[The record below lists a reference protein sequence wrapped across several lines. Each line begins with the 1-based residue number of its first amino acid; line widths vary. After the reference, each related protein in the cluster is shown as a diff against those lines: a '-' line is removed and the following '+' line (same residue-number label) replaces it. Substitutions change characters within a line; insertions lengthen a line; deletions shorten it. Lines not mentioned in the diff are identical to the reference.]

1 MATNPSDSSNSQSQK
16 PNENRQ
22 SPEELDFPVFG
33 DAMQAPQT
41 APSSNPKAT
50 PSSPNASP
58 IWPGQSLNQANP
70 GMPQKPQAIQNQAP
84 TRAVPPV
91 AYPNQ
96 PISQMQGQVNSQM
109 RPMPPQNPAMQQQQQ
124 GRPPMPQN
132 GMAGQA
138 IPPRQPNGAP
148 MQGYPG
154 QPLPPMQGRVNP
166 QMRPMPQQN
175 PAMQPPQQGRPP
187 MPQNGMAG
195 QAIPPRQPNG
205 APMQGYPGQ
214 PLPPMQGRV
223 NPQMRPMPQ
232 QNPAMQPPQQGRPP
246 MPQNGM
252 PGQPIPPQQGRPPMP
267 QNGMPGQPI
276 PPQQGR
282 PPMPPPTSAT
292 YGRVPP
298 PRNPNTADIVMVD
311 EEPKPKKKKVL
322 AIVLAIVAA
331 LLVIG
336 AGVFVILK
344 YYPSFAKD
352 KDTTSTS
359 VSEQAPTT
367 SEDLVLITESTVPP
381 TPTPT
386 PGPTPIPTDGPD
398 LTGMVIV
405 IDAGHQATPNEEQ
418 EPLSSTMSGSK
429 DKSSQGF
436 VGCVTGREESEINLE
451 VAQLLA
457 QYLQALGADVRMTR
471 TENDVDMSNNER
483 AAFAV
488 EQNPDLYIR
497 LYCDAANDSLTSGI
511 NVCVANSGTYAT
523 SLPDWGTA
531 LANSVATAT
540 GAQNG
545 GCYASSNY
553 SGLNWANEIPSFM
566 LRMGYLTNSDDD
578 ALLSDADYQ
587 FLICRG
593 IADFCASMKTND

>member
-109 RPMPPQNPAMQQQQQ
+109 RPMPPQNPAMQQQ
-124 GRPPMPQN
+124 
-132 GMAGQA
+132 
-138 IPPRQPNGAP
+138 
-148 MQGYPG
+148 
-154 QPLPPMQGRVNP
+154 
-166 QMRPMPQQN
+166 
-175 PAMQPPQQGRPP
+175 QQGRPP